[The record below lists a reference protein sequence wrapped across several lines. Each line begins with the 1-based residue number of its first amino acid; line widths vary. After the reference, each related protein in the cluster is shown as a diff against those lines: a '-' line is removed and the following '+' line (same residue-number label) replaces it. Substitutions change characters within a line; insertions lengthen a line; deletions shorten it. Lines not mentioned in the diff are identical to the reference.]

1 MLRPPIKFRGWKM
14 ADEKVL
20 YEVKDKIAWIT
31 LNRPESLNAVNRD
44 MVKAVVGFCR
54 EAEEDPTVQVVIFKA
69 NGERA
74 FSVGGDI
81 KDRARQNAMAV
92 EQAESPLVQRQ
103 AKHSGIPG
111 TPAPAIAAMNK
122 ITIALL
128 HGYTVGTGLLM
139 SLACDIRIA
148 AEGARLGVSEVRL
161 GFMAGSGGTQ
171 RLPRLVGIPKALE
184 ICLSGEL
191 YDAAEC
197 HRIGLVN
204 QLVPYDQLIP
214 AGEKMAASFLKGA
227 PLALRY
233 IKEAIY
239 KGSEMTLEQGLRYES
254 DLQSMVMQTEDAKEG
269 PRAFVEKRSA
279 DWKGR

>member
-1 MLRPPIKFRGWKM
+1 MPCPHFTEKRM
-14 ADEKVL
+14 SDEKVL
-20 YEVKDKIAWIT
+20 YEVRDKIAWIT

-81 KDRARQNAMAV
+81 KDRARQNAMAA
-92 EQAESPLVQRQ
+92 EQTESPLVQRQ
-103 AKHSGIPG
+103 SKHSGIPG

-197 HRIGLVN
+197 YRIGLVN

-269 PRAFVEKRSA
+269 PRAFVEKRPA